1 MKCKICGNESGKYPL
16 CRACNAK
23 RESGEIIKCTK
34 CGNWHYADSSCSDTD
49 SSKASRIC
57 PEPDTPFLYEAKQ
70 SLVTKT
76 EMEYLKCIQSL
87 LPDTCLIQ
95 TQANLASFIRRTDGA
110 KYQNELYRNVDFIIT
125 DLAYRPLLVIEINDQ
140 THLIPER
147 RERDKKVACIC
158 EEAGIPLIKLWT
170 SYGVNREYI
179 KKRLTETLAALPAER
194 IHHFN
199 PVPEET
205 TQTAPKLPIPEA
217 FATDSSHS
225 LTPQQSRSSIPQQ
238 PQPAAK
244 KEGCYIAT
252 CVYGSYDCPQVRLL
266 RRFRDESLKKTIPGR
281 IFIRAYYA
289 VSPTLVR
296 RFGSSPSFCAFWRNI
311 LDFLIQRL
319 ETDR

>member
-23 RESGEIIKCTK
+23 RESGEIIKCTN
-34 CGNWHYADSSCSDTD
+34 CGNWHYADFPCSGTD
-49 SSKASRIC
+49 SSDTSRIC

-95 TQANLASFIRRTDGA
+95 AQANLASFIRRTDGA

-170 SYGVNREYI
+170 SYGVNQEYI

-199 PVPEET
+199 PVPEKT
-205 TQTAPKLPIPEA
+205 TQTAPK
-217 FATDSSHS
+217 
-225 LTPQQSRSSIPQQ
+225 Q
-238 PQPAAK
+238 PQTAAK

-266 RRFRDESLKKTIPGR
+266 RRFRDESLKKNIPGR

>member
-34 CGNWHYADSSCSDTD
+34 CGNWHYAVFPCSGTD
-49 SSKASRIC
+49 SSDTSRIC
-57 PEPDTPFLYEAKQ
+57 PEPDAPFLYEAKQ

-147 RERDKKVACIC
+147 RERDKKVAGIC

-205 TQTAPKLPIPEA
+205 TQTAPK
-217 FATDSSHS
+217 
-225 LTPQQSRSSIPQQ
+225 Q

>member
-34 CGNWHYADSSCSDTD
+34 CGNWHYADSSCSGTD

-95 TQANLASFIRRTDGA
+95 AQANLASFIRRTDGA

-158 EEAGIPLIKLWT
+158 EEAGIPLIKLWI

-205 TQTAPKLPIPEA
+205 TQTAPK
-217 FATDSSHS
+217 
-225 LTPQQSRSSIPQQ
+225 Q

-266 RRFRDESLKKTIPGR
+266 RRFRDESLKKNIPGR